1 MDYALLA
8 VAALTVA
15 CQNITKKKFNQKSS
29 VGVFLFSGMISLCA
43 MLFFIVINDDW
54 SYRPEQL
61 PHSFGFALSYTAY
74 TLFAVMAMKAGSLA
88 KTSLVLSSSLLIPTL
103 YGFLFLNE
111 AISITLVAGLA
122 LLIAGL
128 WLVNYVKE
136 KSVTTL
142 KWALFAFLA
151 FAGSGMCSVVQKMQV
166 NTFGTEGKNVFM
178 IVALAIV
185 TVMLFTVALF
195 SKPERTNIGSIV
207 KKSLPLAAACGVFN
221 GLCNMLVMYLNPRV
235 PASILF
241 PVISGGGV
249 VLVFLYSV
257 LVLKEKFTLLQK
269 IGYGLGVASI
279 ILMNL

>member
-15 CQNITKKKFNQKSS
+15 CQNIAKKKFNQKSA
-29 VGVFLFSGMISLCA
+29 VGVFFFSGMISLCA
-43 MLFFIVINDDW
+43 MAFFIVINDDW

-195 SKPERTNIGSIV
+195 SKPELTNIGSIV
-207 KKSLPLAAACGVFN
+207 KKGLPLAAACGVFN

>member
-1 MDYALLA
+1 MDYVLLA

-43 MLFFIVINDDW
+43 MAFFIVINDDW
-54 SYRPEQL
+54 SYLPEQL

-111 AISITLVAGLA
+111 TISITLVVGLA

-136 KSVTTL
+136 KSV
-142 KWALFAFLA
+142 A
-151 FAGSGMCSVVQKMQV
+151 
-166 NTFGTEGKNVFM
+166 TFEQN
-178 IVALAIV
+178 
-185 TVMLFTVALF
+185 
-195 SKPERTNIGSIV
+195 
-207 KKSLPLAAACGVFN
+207 
-221 GLCNMLVMYLNPRV
+221 
-235 PASILF
+235 
-241 PVISGGGV
+241 
-249 VLVFLYSV
+249 
-257 LVLKEKFTLLQK
+257 Q
-269 IGYGLGVASI
+269 
-279 ILMNL
+279 

>member
-1 MDYALLA
+1 MRRVVDYVLLA

-43 MLFFIVINDDW
+43 MAFFIVINDDW
-54 SYRPEQL
+54 SYLPEQL

-111 AISITLVAGLA
+111 TISITLVVGLA

-136 KSVTTL
+136 KSVATL

-151 FAGSGMCSVVQKMQV
+151 FAGSGMCSVVQKMQI

-185 TVMLFTVALF
+185 TVMLFTVNLKRLF
-195 SKPERTNIGSIV
+195 LHFVSIM
-207 KKSLPLAAACGVFN
+207 G
-221 GLCNMLVMYLNPRV
+221 
-235 PASILF
+235 
-241 PVISGGGV
+241 
-249 VLVFLYSV
+249 
-257 LVLKEKFTLLQK
+257 
-269 IGYGLGVASI
+269 
-279 ILMNL
+279 